1 VKQPVSNS
9 SSFAN
14 AAVPEKT
21 PSHAIKPTIKTL
33 LAIFFVFSLNFCV
46 FPLNMSGILSVLT
59 ALVCYAVIWFIPNR
73 NLNSASSVQWTAV
86 VKKGLFIIMT
96 SFKIC
101 ASLFVFALAMAAPQA
116 AIAQEDPVV
125 AVVNGIKI
133 VRSEIEDARLRLP
146 KRLSNVPL
154 QSVYGML
161 VNSLVDT
168 KLVAAE
174 ARKINLQN
182 DKQVRKQLA
191 RIKEQI
197 LERAFLTSYIEKR
210 ITEAALAGHY
220 EKMVMANMSKEEVHA
235 RHILL
240 ETKAQAREVIK
251 ELEGGADFAEL
262 AKTRSTGPS
271 ASKGGDLDFFAE
283 GQMVPAFSKA
293 AFALNKGEMTTDP
306 VQTQFGWHVIKVE
319 DRRTLQPLPRA
330 QVEDQLRMALS
341 REMGTA
347 YLQKLRQTATVQRFN
362 LDGSPM
368 TSGAPAQ

>member
-1 VKQPVSNS
+1 
-9 SSFAN
+9 
-14 AAVPEKT
+14 
-21 PSHAIKPTIKTL
+21 
-33 LAIFFVFSLNFCV
+33 
-46 FPLNMSGILSVLT
+46 
-59 ALVCYAVIWFIPNR
+59 
-73 NLNSASSVQWTAV
+73 
-86 VKKGLFIIMT
+86 
-96 SFKIC
+96 
-101 ASLFVFALAMAAPQA
+101 
-116 AIAQEDPVV
+116 
-125 AVVNGIKI
+125 
-133 VRSEIEDARLRLP
+133 
-146 KRLSNVPL
+146 
-154 QSVYGML
+154 
-161 VNSLVDT
+161 
-168 KLVAAE
+168 
-174 ARKINLQN
+174 
-182 DKQVRKQLA
+182 
-191 RIKEQI
+191 
-197 LERAFLTSYIEKR
+197 
-210 ITEAALAGHY
+210 
-220 EKMVMANMSKEEVHA
+220 
-235 RHILL
+235 L

>member
-1 VKQPVSNS
+1 
-9 SSFAN
+9 
-14 AAVPEKT
+14 
-21 PSHAIKPTIKTL
+21 
-33 LAIFFVFSLNFCV
+33 
-46 FPLNMSGILSVLT
+46 
-59 ALVCYAVIWFIPNR
+59 
-73 NLNSASSVQWTAV
+73 
-86 VKKGLFIIMT
+86 MT

-133 VRSEIEDARLRLP
+133 VRSEIEVARLRLP

-154 QSVYGML
+154 ESVYGML

-240 ETKAQAREVIK
+240 ETKAQALEVIK
-251 ELEGGADFAEL
+251 ELEGGTDFAEL

>member
-1 VKQPVSNS
+1 
-9 SSFAN
+9 
-14 AAVPEKT
+14 
-21 PSHAIKPTIKTL
+21 
-33 LAIFFVFSLNFCV
+33 
-46 FPLNMSGILSVLT
+46 
-59 ALVCYAVIWFIPNR
+59 
-73 NLNSASSVQWTAV
+73 
-86 VKKGLFIIMT
+86 MT

-306 VQTQFGWHVIKVE
+306 VQTQFGWHVIKLN
-319 DRRTLQPLPRA
+319 DSRAMAAPTLPEVRG
-330 QVEDQLRMALS
+330 EIELR
-341 REMGTA
+341 
-347 YLQKLRQTATVQRFN
+347 LRQTKTEAHIQGLVAEAQVTRVEDGQIDPELLLN
-362 LDGSPM
+362 QALLD
-368 TSGAPAQ
+368 